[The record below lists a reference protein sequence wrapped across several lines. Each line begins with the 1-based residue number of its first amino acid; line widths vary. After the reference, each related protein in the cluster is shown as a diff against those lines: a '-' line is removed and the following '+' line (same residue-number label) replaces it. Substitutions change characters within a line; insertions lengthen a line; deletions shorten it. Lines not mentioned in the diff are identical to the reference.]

1 MVNTITECD
10 KLRKNTIVVNGIR
23 ELAMNE
29 ATAYQK
35 KEIKHERMKVYVE
48 FPEPT
53 ENDYQIKKE
62 VKDIL
67 TKTTKWHLCHAN
79 CHHCTNNHNPE
90 WNICR

>member
-35 KEIKHERMKVYVE
+35 KRLSMRE
-48 FPEPT
+48 
-53 ENDYQIKKE
+53 
-62 VKDIL
+62 
-67 TKTTKWHLCHAN
+67 
-79 CHHCTNNHNPE
+79 
-90 WNICR
+90 

>member
-35 KEIKHERMKVYVE
+35 KEIKCEGMKVYVE

-53 ENDYQIKKE
+53 ENDNQIKKE

-67 TKTTKWHLCHAN
+67 TNALQEQIKK
-79 CHHCTNNHNPE
+79 
-90 WNICR
+90 IS

>member
-10 KLRKNTIVVNGIR
+10 KLRKNTIVVNSIR

-35 KEIKHERMKVYVE
+35 NEIKHEGMKVYVE

-53 ENDYQIKKE
+53 ECDNQIKNA

-67 TKTTKWHLCHAN
+67 TNALQEQMKK
-79 CHHCTNNHNPE
+79 
-90 WNICR
+90 IS

>member
-35 KEIKHERMKVYVE
+35 KVIKHEGMKVYVE

-53 ENDYQIKKE
+53 ENDNQIKKE

-67 TKTTKWHLCHAN
+67 IF
-79 CHHCTNNHNPE
+79 
-90 WNICR
+90 WNTRMFLIPDLPIQVCG